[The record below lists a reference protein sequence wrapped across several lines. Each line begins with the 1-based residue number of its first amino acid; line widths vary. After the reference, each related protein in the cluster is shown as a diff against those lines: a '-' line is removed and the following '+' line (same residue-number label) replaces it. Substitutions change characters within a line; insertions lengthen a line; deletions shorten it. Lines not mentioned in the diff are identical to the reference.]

1 VTSRLLE
8 GRRAIVTAAGHGM
21 GRAIALKMAAEGC
34 RALTLVDRDKG
45 SLDAVTAEL
54 ADWPVA
60 MFTEVLDLQHSA
72 DANRQA
78 VIRAIAAMGGLDVLV
93 SHAGGSIHQSFLET
107 TDEAIEATIQL
118 NFVANF
124 TLAQEAARHMSSA
137 GGGVIL
143 ITASAVESG
152 GFPEVPVYSAMK
164 AALINLVKAVAPEL
178 AACNIRINAVSPG
191 LIDSYG
197 DGAGARSQT
206 VARQL
211 PMGRLGQPEE
221 VAEVFA
227 FLASDRASYITGE
240 NVNVHGA
247 LTASAH
253 GVKWTDAAW
262 RLDGSVTGKFG
273 DEAPDPTAPGG

>member
-1 VTSRLLE
+1 LLE

-34 RALTLVDRDKG
+34 QALTLVDRDKG

-54 ADWPVA
+54 TDWPVA
-60 MFTEVLDLQHSA
+60 VFAEVLDLQRSV

-93 SHAGGSIHQSFLET
+93 SHAGGSIHQSFLDT
-107 TDEAIEATIQL
+107 TDEALEATVQL
-118 NFVANF
+118 NFIVNF
-124 TLAQEAARHMSSA
+124 TIAQAAARHMSAA

-178 AACNIRINAVSPG
+178 ASYNVRINAVSPG

-197 DGAGARSQT
+197 DGVGARSQT

-253 GVKWTDAAW
+253 GVKWTDTAW
-262 RLDGSVTGKFG
+262 RLEGSVTGKLPN
-273 DEAPDPTAPGG
+273 DL